1 MNPTQPCSANDGQT
15 QNSTGFQ
22 CRLVVLQ
29 VGELCPHP
37 SYIRH
42 QLSASASHLSAL
54 AARGDLAFREPIVVT
69 RNGFIIDGYAR
80 WELARRQGRQTILCL
95 EYELSE
101 EDALRWLIQSHRPSR
116 GFSGY
121 CRSLLALDLEPS
133 LQEAARAN
141 QRKGGQTKGSSTL
154 TKAPSVDVRSEIAA
168 VASVS
173 SGTFSKAKQ
182 VAKAADPTIQQAV
195 KAGEISV
202 HKAWQWNRLAPQQ
215 QVQRLEEYRSSKGTN
230 LVSRRLIQKH
240 VARMLPTQLFPPR
253 LGDLLKPLI
262 PDRLAVLESILVSE
276 IDAPGRAAYFTAG
289 AIDALRS
296 KEDAECK
303 NETS

>member
-1 MNPTQPCSANDGQT
+1 MNPTQPCSDNDGQT
-15 QNSTGFQ
+15 QNSTDFQ

-80 WELARRQGRQTILCL
+80 WELARRQGRHTILCL

-133 LQEAARAN
+133 LQEAAH
-141 QRKGGQTKGSSTL
+141 
-154 TKAPSVDVRSEIAA
+154 
-168 VASVS
+168 
-173 SGTFSKAKQ
+173 
-182 VAKAADPTIQQAV
+182 PTSQQAV
-195 KAGEISV
+195 KAGEISG

-276 IDAPGRAAYFTAG
+276 IDAPGRAAYFT
-289 AIDALRS
+289 
-296 KEDAECK
+296 
-303 NETS
+303 

>member
-1 MNPTQPCSANDGQT
+1 
-15 QNSTGFQ
+15 
-22 CRLVVLQ
+22 
-29 VGELCPHP
+29 
-37 SYIRH
+37 
-42 QLSASASHLSAL
+42 
-54 AARGDLAFREPIVVT
+54 
-69 RNGFIIDGYAR
+69 
-80 WELARRQGRQTILCL
+80 
-95 EYELSE
+95 
-101 EDALRWLIQSHRPSR
+101 
-116 GFSGY
+116 
-121 CRSLLALDLEPS
+121 
-133 LQEAARAN
+133 
-141 QRKGGQTKGSSTL
+141 L

-202 HKAWQWNRLAPQQ
+202 HKAWQWNRLAP

-303 NETS
+303 NEAS